1 MGEWACAAHTAQP
14 GPLTGAA
21 GPIVCTPSAKTMATS
36 PRPCLTPFKA
46 LQPPPFTSR
55 AHRRVVSSWPRSA
68 SIVLFGGRCW
78 TDCAHARSSW
88 MRWTQACPTMVGSFS
103 KLQAFE
109 RHFRTDVVWTRL
121 APTVGS
127 RARLLGFQ
135 SWQCRRRQSLV
146 SLRNSSASF
155 FFAASGFPCPCL
167 PVPASV
173 AVHSTSWPPPRS
185 VLEGRCLWAVGVSP
199 LKVPQPASV
208 ARQVPGYPPT
218 CSFGTCQS
226 LVTMVD
232 DWKS

>member
-1 MGEWACAAHTAQP
+1 
-14 GPLTGAA
+14 
-21 GPIVCTPSAKTMATS
+21 MATS

-55 AHRRVVSSWPRSA
+55 AHRRVVSSWPTSA
-68 SIVLFGGRCW
+68 SIVLIGGRCW
-78 TDCAHARSSW
+78 TDCADARSSW
-88 MRWTQACPTMVGSFS
+88 MRWTQTCPTMVGSFS

-121 APTVGS
+121 APTVDS

-167 PVPASV
+167 PVPAGLD
-173 AVHSTSWPPPRS
+173 
-185 VLEGRCLWAVGVSP
+185 VLATTAQCARGQVSWAVGVSP